1 MIGLNSFSGRIA
13 VPFIS
18 LYNCYLLRIIM
29 YTLMLFD
36 NCFFFLDFMFLSST
50 ISSYYASEQLPK

>member
-1 MIGLNSFSGRIA
+1 MTGLNSVSGRIA

-18 LYNCYLLRIIM
+18 LYNCYLLHIIM

-36 NCFFFLDFMFLSST
+36 NCFLDFMFLSST